1 MDSSLRNININKNFN
16 NQVGVNNNA
25 GKEIH
30 KMNDMQDMQNN
41 RNVTNQIKY
50 YSEKLNAIKNN
61 VKRVVVGQDEAID
74 LLLIALLAKGHILM
88 EDVPGIGKTTLA
100 SALAKSLNLNFGR
113 IQFTPDVMP
122 SDITGFNIYNPQKG
136 QFEFHA
142 GAVMC
147 QILLADEINRSSP
160 KTQSALLE
168 AMQDGQ
174 VTVDGESYK
183 LQNPFM
189 VLATQNSIEQLGTYP
204 LPEAQLDRFMLKFSL
219 GYPSLQNEI
228 NILKLHGEKSP
239 LDSLTPVLNE
249 GELLELQDLC
259 ENVYCADSLL
269 HYLALIAQQSRRS
282 AEIQL
287 GVSPRGLLL
296 LLRAS
301 KARAILHARDY
312 VLPQDI
318 QELAPYVLS
327 HRIVLSESAQLSE
340 EKAENLIS
348 QLILTIPVPP
358 AE

>member
-1 MDSSLRNININKNFN
+1 MDSSLRGVNINSSERNRSEHADTIANKISAY
-16 NQVGVNNNA
+16 G
-25 GKEIH
+25 
-30 KMNDMQDMQNN
+30 
-41 RNVTNQIKY
+41 
-50 YSEKLNAIKNN
+50 SKLNSVKNN
-61 VKRVVVGQDEAID
+61 IRRVVVGQEEAID

-100 SALAKSLNLNFGR
+100 SAMAKSLNLNFGR

-122 SDITGFNIYNPQKG
+122 SDITGFNVYNPQHG
-136 QFEFHA
+136 QFEFHS

-174 VTVDGESYK
+174 VTVDGKSYK
-183 LQNPFM
+183 LEEPFM

-219 GYPSLQNEI
+219 GYPSIQNEV

-239 LDSLTPVLNE
+239 LESIQPVINE
-249 GELLELQDLC
+249 SELIELQDLC

-269 HYLALIAQQSRRS
+269 HYLALIAQQSRR
-282 AEIQL
+282 AQEIQL

-296 LLRAS
+296 LLRAA
-301 KARAILHARDY
+301 KARAVLNMRDY

-318 QELAPYVLS
+318 QVLAPYVLA

-340 EKAENLIS
+340 TKAENIIS
-348 QLILTIPVPP
+348 QLILTVPVPP
-358 AE
+358 AD